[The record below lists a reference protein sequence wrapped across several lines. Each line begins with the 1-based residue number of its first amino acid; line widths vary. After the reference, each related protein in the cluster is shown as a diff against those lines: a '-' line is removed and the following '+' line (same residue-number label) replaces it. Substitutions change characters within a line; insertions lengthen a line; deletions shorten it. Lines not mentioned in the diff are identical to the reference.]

1 MISVKYWYRRGAAA
15 AVLCAAGLAIALMA
29 RLYSVYVTRQINEEC
44 TSHLVEVYSQV
55 NRNFVSFLETNWE
68 NLDDWVHT
76 IQAQSEDAAAPFLR
90 SRRQNWGFSEFYFL
104 SPDGRGLTPDGAV
117 EQFEMEIAGDSLFEK
132 EERTLFL
139 ETLSSGQSVTLFA
152 IPVEPGVYQGFAY
165 SAIAVSYSNADIVAS
180 LDANAFSNQSLS
192 MIVYTDGSVLL
203 STQASGSAFGN
214 YLAYLNAGSDLD
226 AEELAA
232 IQNDWENGVSGVVR
246 CGIGGVSHYIA
257 YLPVGYESCVLLGV
271 VPQAAAS
278 ANMLAIQKATIDVLI
293 KVSLLLGALITVWI
307 VLSYRQKTKKST
319 LELRYRE
326 RMFDMLSNNVDDV
339 IMMLDSTT
347 LQPDY
352 LSPNVERL
360 LGIPH
365 AEVLEN
371 VRLVE
376 DTCVNRE
383 EGITLEKLQSVP
395 IHGSRFWE
403 REHLHRATGERR
415 WFYETVYRE
424 EIQGMEKFI
433 VVMSDRT
440 RERAMSQSLQDALA
454 AAKSANEAKSLFLSN
469 MSHDIRTPMNAIV
482 GFSTLLARDADNA
495 EKVREYTRKISA
507 SSQHLLSLINDVLD
521 MSKIESG
528 KTTLNIAAFRLPEL
542 MEELYT
548 ILLPQAKAKRQ
559 NFEFRT
565 KGCPTERLLGDKL
578 RLNQILINLL
588 SNAIKYTPDGGEITC
603 TVEELPQPSAQF
615 SKLRFVVADN
625 GIGMSE
631 EFVKTVFD
639 PFSREI
645 TSSTSGIQGTGL
657 GMAITKNLT
666 ELMGGVI
673 LVNSRLGEG
682 SVFTVELS
690 FAVPEPDSGE
700 DLWTSR
706 GISRVL
712 MVDDEE
718 EICLDVQTMLREI
731 GVNVSYEIKG
741 VRGVEAAAAAE
752 ARGEGFHAILLDCLM
767 PGQDGIE
774 TARQIRQKIRRDLPI
789 VMLTSYDWSDIED
802 KARAAGVDAF
812 IPKPFFVSTF
822 RRALET
828 LYANRE
834 KEAGVLPDLTDVLNG
849 LLFLVA
855 EDNELNAEILFE
867 MMAMEGARCELA
879 SNGQEAVELFERS
892 EPGYFDMIL
901 MDVQMPVMNGYE
913 ATRSIRACAHPDAK
927 RIPIVAMT
935 ANAFAE
941 DVQNALDAG
950 MNGHLAKPIDMD
962 AVKAM
967 LGRLRK
973 GKKPQPAGPAR
984 AEQEGSTE

>member
-1 MISVKYWYRRGAAA
+1 M
-15 AVLCAAGLAIALMA
+15 AVLCVAGIAAMLMA
-29 RLYSVYVTRQINEEC
+29 RFYSAHVSQQIYEEC

-55 NRNFVSFLETNWE
+55 NRNFVSFLEQNWE

-76 IQAQSEDAAAPFLR
+76 IQARDEEDVAPFLR
-90 SRRQNWGFSEFYFL
+90 SRQQNWQFSEFYFL
-104 SPDGRGLTPDGAV
+104 SPDGRGLASDGTV
-117 EQFEMEIAGDSLFEK
+117 EQFAMDVAADTLFQK
-132 EERTLFL
+132 RERTLFL
-139 ETLSSGQSVTLFA
+139 ETLSSGQAVTLFA
-152 IPVEPGVYQGFAY
+152 IPVAPGTWQGFDY

-180 LDANAFSNQSLS
+180 LDANAFSNQSMSLV
-192 MIVYTDGSVLL
+192 VYTDGSVLL
-203 STQASGSAFGN
+203 STQSSGSAFGN
-214 YLAYLNAGSDLD
+214 YLTYLSAGSDLG
-226 AEELAA
+226 AEKLAEMQ
-232 IQNDWENGVSGVVR
+232 QNWEDGVSGVVR
-246 CGIGGVSHYIA
+246 CEIGGVSYYIA
-257 YLPVGYESCVLLGV
+257 YLPVGYESCILLGI
-271 VPQAAAS
+271 VPEAAAS
-278 ANMLAIQKATIDVLI
+278 ANMLEIQKATMDVLI
-293 KVSLLLGALITVWI
+293 KVSLLLGALIIVWI
-307 VLSYRQKTKKST
+307 VLSYRQKTKKSAI
-319 LELRYRE
+319 ELRYRE

-339 IMMLDSTT
+339 IMMLDSKTMQ
-347 LQPDY
+347 LDY

-365 AEVLEN
+365 AEILKN
-371 VRLVE
+371 IHLVE
-376 DTCVNRE
+376 DTCVSAE
-383 EGITLEKLQSVP
+383 DGFTIEKLQSVP
-395 IHGSRFWE
+395 IHGSRYWE
-403 REHLHRATGERR
+403 REHLHQATGERR
-415 WFYETVYRE
+415 WFYETIYRE
-424 EIQGMEKFI
+424 EIQGMEKFV

-440 RERAMSQSLQDALA
+440 RERAMSQSLQEALA
-454 AAKSANEAKSLFLSN
+454 AAKNANEAKSHFLSN

-548 ILLPQAKAKRQ
+548 ILLPQAKAKKQ

-565 KGCPTERLLGDKL
+565 KGCPAERLLGDKL

-588 SNAIKYTPDGGEITC
+588 SNAIKYTPEGGEITC
-603 TVEELPQPSAQF
+603 TVEELPQASAQF

-639 PFSREI
+639 PFSREV
-645 TSSTSGIQGTGL
+645 SPSTSGIQGTGL

-673 LVNSRLGEG
+673 LGNSRQGEV
-682 SVFTVELS
+682 SVFTGELS
-690 FAVPEPDSGE
+690 FALPEQAGGE

-712 MVDDEE
+712 IVDDEE
-718 EICLDVQTMLREI
+718 EICLDVQAMMQGT
-731 GVNVSYEIKG
+731 GVTVSYETKG
-741 VRGVEAAAAAE
+741 VRGVEAAVQAE
-752 ARGEGFHAILLDCLM
+752 ERDEGFHAVLLDCLM

-774 TARQIRQKIRRDLPI
+774 TARQIRRKIRRDLPI

-822 RRALET
+822 RRALEA
-828 LYANRE
+828 LYASRE
-834 KEAGVLPDLTDVLNG
+834 KEEAAPDAGDVLNG

-867 MMAMEGARCELA
+867 MMGMEGARCELA
-879 SNGQEAVELFERS
+879 SNGQEAVELFEHS
-892 EPGYFDMIL
+892 EPGHFDMVL

-913 ATRSIRACAHPDAK
+913 ATRRIRAGAHPNAK
-927 RIPIVAMT
+927 SIPIVAMT

-950 MNGHLAKPIDMD
+950 MDGHLSKPIDMD

-973 GKKPQPAGPAR
+973 GQRPQPSAAPAR
-984 AEQEGSTE
+984 EEQEGSAG